1 MKDFATIFCLISF
14 VTFIISLVMMGL
26 SLKKF
31 GATGNPNVVTK
42 FPITLAKI
50 SGIIVVISMIIITL

>member
-1 MKDFATIFCLISF
+1 MKDFATISCLIG
-14 VTFIISLVMMGL
+14 VITFTISLVMMGL

-31 GATGNPNVVTK
+31 GKTGNPNVVTK

-50 SGIIVVISMIIITL
+50 SGIIIVFSMIVITL